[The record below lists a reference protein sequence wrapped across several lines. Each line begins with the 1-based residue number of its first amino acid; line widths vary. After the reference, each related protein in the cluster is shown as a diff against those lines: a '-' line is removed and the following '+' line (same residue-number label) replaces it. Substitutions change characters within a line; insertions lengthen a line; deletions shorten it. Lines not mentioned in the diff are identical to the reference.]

1 MKTERKKGRE
11 EHENGTDSTDEEGS
25 DHCGAHSVTARS
37 GATAYGLEG
46 GVRSVSGRG
55 PVLRPLER
63 SGISGS
69 HEHPRVRGGL
79 PQASQ
84 GASGGGP
91 TSCNPSGS
99 YGGLAGTPPGCEMGP
114 DSTDIAGYGG
124 SSTSNGDSGSMP
136 IQGYITRYVPVAEQ
150 LASPSAPLMAGS
162 QLAQLAASALSPHPT
177 QPSDAQPSTIVPA
190 CSAAYTLSC
199 LPPPQWPIL

>member
-1 MKTERKKGRE
+1 MGRTQQMRRDLITVALIVSLLVAALLLTGSKE
-11 EHENGTDSTDEEGS
+11 AFAQSAAEDQYSDPSSVPASPAPTSTPGS
-25 DHCGAHSVTARS
+25 G
-37 GATAYGLEG
+37 
-46 GVRSVSGRG
+46 
-55 PVLRPLER
+55 
-63 SGISGS
+63 
-69 HEHPRVRGGL
+69 GGL